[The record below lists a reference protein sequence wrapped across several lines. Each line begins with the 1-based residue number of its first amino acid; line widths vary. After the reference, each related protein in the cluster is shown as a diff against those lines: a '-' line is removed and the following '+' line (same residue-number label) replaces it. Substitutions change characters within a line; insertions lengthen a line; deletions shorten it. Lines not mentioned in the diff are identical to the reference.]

1 MANYTSREVQD
12 AVEKIIRSTVRHPLG
27 SLGER
32 QVNVSF
38 TDLQEA
44 ASGVYIL
51 NFNAPYY
58 TLYLGTRRLLD
69 SLATQA
75 STIANL
81 IDAVQATKRTVSP
94 VNDIS
99 TLANAK
105 AALEELQSAVTARSQ
120 GFNDI
125 QAVPAFRRYAANL
138 DSFLSTQ
145 SPNVKAKDTLGLADS
160 LSPETALTVGVD
172 LAAPGTSDV
181 SATTV
186 GTFAVVDT
194 PSGAR
199 TKIANLVSSLKEQQ
213 DELVRRVQLLA
224 GALADFGKMNLPQLA
239 AQGVISR
246 AREVLADH
254 YEELAAL
261 DENSRLENLR
271 AVVLDLL
278 AQRPLV
284 EKYGAGLAPS
294 QYIPTEGL
302 ADGYADSLH
311 PATPA
316 EILSTEAG
324 PYSIVET
331 DHYLRVAVDGGAPF
345 DWPLPLGFVA
355 ELNGI
360 LPEPFNLAS
369 DSNQLVVVFD
379 DPNVASPYTATV
391 NFTAG
396 LNAAAS
402 IVSQM
407 NAAFAGH
414 DLVAE
419 EFFIRLKYDSLMS
432 TTSLGGNNAKFQ
444 VLVGNLTD
452 LGVLVGDEV
461 DILDGPQAGTTWTIY
476 AVDAGGQ
483 FVHASGIAPMTLQA
497 EVHVQMGSANRAV
510 RIRDDDPFASLS
522 IRRSIKLKVVNDEN
536 YRCASLLGFY
546 PGMEVRSQPVMAT
559 DIATNINTST
569 SLFAASVFDSEEVVA
584 PAYADVGDPTKITL
598 SYFQGEGAITGGT
611 VVTFVYDAELTGSTG
626 LVRILSSDTPA
637 DIGVLGVVDAND
649 IVTSTLTLTMT
660 SAITAGTI
668 TLEIGPEHIFNYGD
682 PVIIY
687 DGPNQGRYTV
697 RESQNVGTTAPFEV
711 LLDRALPVPKTGS
724 TPSTFTV
731 SMGESFVVF
740 KSTQK
745 LISSSITID
754 NVPGKH
760 AAEHFIAP
768 VLLPLSAKGR
778 TKYLQFE
785 VYPTGAS
792 IGDLVQLFEDQYNVV
807 SRQFQITAAEPS
819 KYLLQLHDTVEA
831 DFSMTFNQGVPNPF
845 GAIRIAQTANYG
857 TLKGLLDTWLL
868 NDELTTAYYRDL
880 ARLLNP
886 VLSNSNPT
894 SAAVDTAAQK
904 LLDLF
909 SILTVKGANTVG
921 TSTELTLEYALKSY
935 TSPVVP
941 AVDTLIATF
950 RNKGADR
957 AIDLLLEGSFST
969 FFGLDINTVSYSGA
983 LTEAAR
989 AVAMNDLAIRKT
1001 HRSNAL
1007 SQQLLGTVPD
1017 QLDHEH
1023 EFSDADSAIPDIPG
1037 NPDVSGPGDAY

>member
-58 TLYLGTRRLLD
+58 TLYLGTRRILD

-145 SPNVKAKDTLGLADS
+145 SANVKAKDTLGLSDS
-160 LSPETALTVGVD
+160 LSPDTALTVGVD
-172 LAAPGTSDV
+172 LASEPS
-181 SATTV
+181 SSSI

-199 TKIANLVSSLKEQQ
+199 RKIASLVSSLKEQQ
-213 DELVRRVQLLA
+213 DELVRRVELLT
-224 GALADFGKMNLPQLA
+224 GALTDFGKMNLPQLA

-246 AREVLADH
+246 AREVLAER

-294 QYIPTEGL
+294 QYIQTEGL

-316 EILSTEAG
+316 EVLSTEAG
-324 PYSIVET
+324 PYNIVET
-331 DHYLRVAVDGGAPF
+331 DHYLRVSVDGAAPF

-360 LPEPFNLAS
+360 LPEPFNLAA

-379 DPNVASPYTATV
+379 DPNAVSPYTATV

-396 LNAAAS
+396 LSTAAS

-432 TTSLGGNNAKFQ
+432 TASLGGNNAKFQ

-476 AVDAGGQ
+476 GVDAGGQ
-483 FVHASGIAPMTLQA
+483 FVHASGVAPMTPQA

-510 RIRDDDPFASLS
+510 RIRDDDAFASLS
-522 IRRSIKLKVVNDEN
+522 LRRSIKLKSVTDEHH
-536 YRCASLLGFY
+536 RTAALLGFY

-569 SLFAASVFDSEEVVA
+569 SLFAASVLDTEEVVA

-598 SYFQGEGAITGGT
+598 SYYIEEGPITGGT
-611 VVTFVYDAELTGSTG
+611 VVTFSYTGEITGGAGG
-626 LVRILSSDTPA
+626 LVVIRASDTLA
-637 DIGVLGVVDAND
+637 DVGVIGHVIANNV
-649 IVTSTLTLTMT
+649 VTSMLTVSML

-668 TLEIGPEHIFNYGD
+668 TLEIGPDHICYYGD
-682 PVIIY
+682 PVIIH

-697 RESQNVGTTAPFEV
+697 RESQDVGTTAPFEV
-711 LLDRALPVPKTGS
+711 LLDRPLPVPKTGS

-740 KSTQK
+740 KSTQT
-745 LISSSITID
+745 LITSTITID

-760 AAEHFIAP
+760 AAEHFVAP
-768 VLLPLSAKGR
+768 VLLPAAAKGR
-778 TKYLQFE
+778 TKYLQFD

-792 IGDLVQLFEDQYNVV
+792 IGDLVQLFENQYNVV

-819 KYLLQLHDTVEA
+819 KRLLQLHDTVEA

-894 SAAVDTAAQK
+894 SAAVDTAVQK

-909 SILTVKGANTVG
+909 AILTVKGANTVG
-921 TSTELTLEYALKSY
+921 TDAELTLEYALKSY

-941 AVDTLIATF
+941 AVDTLITTF

-969 FFGLDINTVSYSGA
+969 FFGLDIKTVSYSGA

>member
-1 MANYTSREVQD
+1 MANYTSKEVQD

-38 TDLQEA
+38 SDLQEA

-120 GFNDI
+120 GFNNI

-138 DSFLSTQ
+138 DSFISTQ

-160 LSPETALTVGVD
+160 LDPNTALTIGVD
-172 LAAPGTSDV
+172 LADPASESTS
-181 SATTV
+181 SI

-199 TKIANLVSSLKEQQ
+199 MKIASLVGALKEQQ
-213 DELVRRVQLLA
+213 DELVRRAALLA
-224 GALADFGKMNLPQLA
+224 GALADFGKLNLPQLA

-246 AREVLADH
+246 AREVLTAR
-254 YEELAAL
+254 YEEMAAL
-261 DENSRLENLR
+261 DENSRLESLR
-271 AVVLDLL
+271 EVVLDLL

-294 QYIPTEGL
+294 QYITTEGL
-302 ADGYADSLH
+302 AEAFSDNLH
-311 PATPA
+311 LATPA
-316 EILSTEAG
+316 EVLSTEAG
-324 PYSIVET
+324 PYNIVDT
-331 DHYLRVAVDGGAPF
+331 DHYIRVAVDGNAPF

-355 ELNGI
+355 EINGI
-360 LPEPFNLAS
+360 LPEPYNLPS
-369 DSNQLVVVFD
+369 DSNQLTIIFDNPNTVSPLTGTVVFT
-379 DPNVASPYTATV
+379 PGLNTAT
-391 NFTAG
+391 
-396 LNAAAS
+396 S
-402 IVSQM
+402 IVNQV
-407 NAAFAGH
+407 NALFTGTG
-414 DLVAE
+414 LLAE
-419 EFFIRLKYDSLMS
+419 EFFIRLKFDSIMS
-432 TTSLGGNNAKFQ
+432 TASLGGNNASFA
-444 VLVGNLTD
+444 VLVGNLAD

-476 AVDAGGQ
+476 SVDAGGQ
-483 FVHASGIAPMTLQA
+483 FVHASGVAPMTPQS
-497 EVHVQMGSANRAV
+497 EVHVQIGSAARAV
-510 RIRDDDPFASLS
+510 RLRDTEASTSLS
-522 IRRSIKLKVVNDEN
+522 MRRSIKLRPSNDEEN
-536 YRCASLLGFY
+536 RCASLLGFY

-559 DIATNINTST
+559 DVATNINTST
-569 SLFAASVFDSEEVVA
+569 SLFAASVLDTEEVRA

-598 SYFQGEGAITGGT
+598 SYFLGDGIVTGGT
-611 VVTFVYDAELTGSTG
+611 VVTFTYTDEITGSTG
-626 LVRILSSDTPA
+626 PAVIRSSATTT
-637 DIGVLGVVDAND
+637 DIGVKGTIVSND
-649 IVTSTLTLTMT
+649 IVTSTLVLVMD

-668 TLEIGPEHIFNYGD
+668 TLEIGPDHIFYYGD
-682 PVIIY
+682 PVIIH

-697 RESQNVGTTAPFEV
+697 REPQGVGTTAPFEV

-724 TPSTFTV
+724 TPSTFTA
-731 SMGESFVVF
+731 SMGYSFVVF
-740 KSTQK
+740 KSTQAQ
-745 LISSSITID
+745 ITSSIVID

-760 AAEHFIAP
+760 AGEHF
-768 VLLPLSAKGR
+768 LSPAELGDTAIGK

-792 IGDLVQLFEDQYNVV
+792 IGDLVQLFENQYNVV
-807 SRQFQITAAEPS
+807 SRQFQITATEPGNG
-819 KYLLQLHDTVEA
+819 LLKLHDTVEA
-831 DFSMTFNQGVPNPF
+831 DFSMTFDPGVPNPF

-857 TLKGLLDTWLL
+857 TLKMHLDIWLS

-894 SAAVDTAAQK
+894 SAAVDTAIQK

-909 SILTVKGANTVG
+909 AILTVKGTNTAG
-921 TSTELTLEYALKSY
+921 TPEARTLEYALKSY

-941 AVDTLIATF
+941 AVDTLITTF

-957 AIDLLLEGSFST
+957 AIDLLLEGDFST
-969 FFGLDINTVSYSGA
+969 FFGLNINTVSYSGA